1 MQRGGGSKVRGNGRI
16 RGFLAGVALAGVAN
30 IHSAT
35 VPPNDKALAQPAPD
49 IYVETYVTG
58 YNTVPGQT
66 DHTPCIAASGANIC
80 GRRDAIACPPLL
92 PLGAVVEIKGK
103 KYVCEDRI
111 ARKYQ
116 ARFDIN
122 CDKDKRCPFEVT
134 GWTMVKLVP

>member
-1 MQRGGGSKVRGNGRI
+1 MRGNGRI
-16 RGFLAGVALAGVAN
+16 RGFLGGIALAGLAS
-30 IHSAT
+30 IHPAT
-35 VPPNDKALAQPAPD
+35 VPLNDKALAQPTPAPKPD
-49 IYVETYVTG
+49 VYVETYVTG

-66 DHTPCIAASGANIC
+66 DYTPCIAASGANIC
-80 GRRDAIACPPLL
+80 GRRDAVACPPLL
-92 PLGAVVEIKGK
+92 PLGVVVEIKGK

-134 GWTMVKLVP
+134 GWTMVKLVLH

>member
-1 MQRGGGSKVRGNGRI
+1 MRGNGRI
-16 RGFLAGVALAGVAN
+16 RGFFVGIALAGLAN
-30 IHSAT
+30 I
-35 VPPNDKALAQPAPD
+35 PPLAVAPEDKAPPQPAPSPKAD

-66 DHTPCIAASGANIC
+66 DDTPCIAASGANIC

-134 GWTMVKLVP
+134 GWTMVKLVLH

>member
-1 MQRGGGSKVRGNGRI
+1 MRGNGRI
-16 RGFLAGVALAGVAN
+16 RGFLVGITLAGLAS
-30 IHSAT
+30 IHPAT
-35 VPPNDKALAQPAPD
+35 VPLNDKALAQPTPAPKPD

-66 DHTPCIAASGANIC
+66 DYTPCIAASGANIC
-80 GRRDAIACPPLL
+80 GRRDAVACPPLL

-134 GWTMVKLVP
+134 GWTMVKLVLH

>member
-1 MQRGGGSKVRGNGRI
+1 MRGNGRI
-16 RGFLAGVALAGVAN
+16 RGFFVGIALAGLAN
-30 IHSAT
+30 IHPAT
-35 VPPNDKALAQPAPD
+35 APPEDKALAQPARLPKPD

-66 DHTPCIAASGANIC
+66 DYTPCIAASGANIC

-92 PLGAVVEIKGK
+92 PLGAIVEIKGK
-103 KYVCEDRI
+103 KYVCEDRL
-111 ARKYQ
+111 ARKYR

-134 GWTMVKLVP
+134 GWTMVKLVLH